1 MTVYSCPLQ
10 KRKKHPV
17 GASLYSRTGI
27 AKPDFEAD
35 PEMGRWD
42 RCSPNIFVR
51 AYSDRTAWLKT
62 TQKPLVWRP
71 IITARFACRL
81 TEPLTQMRLGRER

>member
-1 MTVYSCPLQ
+1 VPGAQEKST
-10 KRKKHPV
+10 PV
-17 GASLYSRTGI
+17 GASLYSRPGI

-51 AYSDRTAWLKT
+51 ACSDRTAWLKT

-81 TEPLTQMRLGRER
+81 TESLTQMKLGRER